1 MGKYF
6 GKSRYDV
13 QPLLMQRYNLSEKDW
28 DRLTQLWHSYGMRTS
43 KNDMSNRT
51 PSNHYFLRGILEH
64 LAVEWSTW
72 NEGMSKVFKDIIQ
85 TEFPQLMVQ
94 DREYEID

>member
-28 DRLTQLWHSYGMRTS
+28 DRLTLLWHSYGMRTS
-43 KNDMSNRT
+43 
-51 PSNHYFLRGILEH
+51 
-64 LAVEWSTW
+64 
-72 NEGMSKVFKDIIQ
+72 
-85 TEFPQLMVQ
+85 
-94 DREYEID
+94 

>member
-1 MGKYF
+1 
-6 GKSRYDV
+6 
-13 QPLLMQRYNLSEKDW
+13 
-28 DRLTQLWHSYGMRTS
+28 
-43 KNDMSNRT
+43 MSNRT
-51 PSNHYFLRGILEH
+51 PSNHYFLQGILEH

-72 NEGMSKVFKDIIQ
+72 NEGMSKVLKDIIQ

>member
-51 PSNHYFLRGILEH
+51 PSKPLLFTMDIRTSRSR
-64 LAVEWSTW
+64 VEYM
-72 NEGMSKVFKDIIQ
+72 E
-85 TEFPQLMVQ
+85 
-94 DREYEID
+94 

>member
-1 MGKYF
+1 MEGELRKTIC
-6 GKSRYDV
+6 
-13 QPLLMQRYNLSEKDW
+13 
-28 DRLTQLWHSYGMRTS
+28 LTGH
-43 KNDMSNRT
+43 
-51 PSNHYFLRGILEH
+51 HYFLQGILEH

-72 NEGMSKVFKDIIQ
+72 NEGMSKVLKDIIQ